1 MSNEFVFSKNNW
13 DSQKNEFL
21 HLPLFGFFQI
31 LDSKVGRENN
41 RKMEAV
47 KMVYNLRRRSD
58 KQLECLA
65 NTFPQDI
72 LYLIALIHHCLPKHR
87 YRLRKRNSS

>member
-13 DSQKNEFL
+13 DFESNEFL

-31 LDSKVGRENN
+31 LTSKVGRENN

-47 KMVYNLRRRSD
+47 KMVYNLRRRPD
-58 KQLECLA
+58 KQLEMIASTL
-65 NTFPQDI
+65 PQDC
-72 LYLIALIHHCLPKHR
+72 LYMIALIHHCQPKHR
-87 YRLRKRNSS
+87 YRLRRRGIL